1 LLLREGVVAVM
12 VLRLAEVVRVVSVQV
27 QV

>member
-1 LLLREGVVAVM
+1 VAVL